1 MIVQL
6 RFLFMRMYMLLFGI
20 IFIFTVNACN
30 QSGNSGISDEE
41 EKLYSVRMAESEMAR
56 FQEPW
61 MTEYATYAKWNYHIG
76 VYTKAMM
83 DMCEYTGDMKYF
95 DYVEP
100 YYDMMIDDSANIT
113 RYTMD
118 VYNIDHVNPGKDLF
132 SLYRQTGKKKYRMA
146 IDTLRRQMAFHPR
159 TSEGGFWHKKRY
171 PWQMWLDG
179 LYMGSPFLAQ
189 YAKEFDEPGLFDDVA
204 NQVILM
210 AKHTYDPSSGLFYHA
225 WDESREQRWANKET
239 GRSEHF
245 WGRGMGWF
253 AMAQVDILDFLPED
267 HPQRPQ
273 LLEIVKNT
281 ADGIVKYQDPASGV
295 WYQVLDQGDREGNY
309 LESSASGMFVYFL
322 FKAIRKGYL
331 DEGYLSAAEKGYLG
345 ILETFIQENEDGTIT
360 LLYTCCGAGLGGDP
374 YRDGSFEYYITEEIC
389 ENDPKGTG
397 PFIWASMEY
406 ERYKGTSPD
415 LSQRQLAFP
424 GAEGFGA
431 YARGGRGG
439 EVIYVTNLNDSGPGS
454 LRAAVEDTLPRT
466 VLFKVSGTI
475 ELESKLIIS
484 TPYITIAGQTAP
496 GDGICLKNFPLQVT
510 GTHDVIIRCI
520 RVRPGIDSG
529 LPGDQIDAIDIAY
542 SRHVIIDHC
551 SASWSTD
558 ETLNT
563 GHGSHDITVQW
574 CMISEPLNFSVH
586 TKGKPHGYAATIG
599 GQRASY
605 HHNLFANAAGRNPSV
620 AGSPG
625 RDEVFDF
632 SNNVVFNWQHRT
644 CDGKPVQINFVGNY
658 YKPGPATRENVKRRL
673 VRIEDASKYGH
684 TSKWYISDNIIEGY
698 PGYTEDNWRGAVDFE
713 EGTSMEKNRSYTA
726 FENGGYVVR
735 DPEQI
740 YEEVLANVGVIA
752 PGRDKVEERIIRE
765 VRTGKTTY
773 GDGIIDRV
781 DQTEG
786 WPELKSIPAPKDTDN
801 DGMPDE
807 WEKQYG
813 LDPENPTDGSEDR
826 DGDGYTNLEQY
837 LNSAR
842 TESPYWPLEQ

>member
-1 MIVQL
+1 
-6 RFLFMRMYMLLFGI
+6 MLLSAI
-20 IFIFTVNACN
+20 IFIFTVKACN

-210 AKHTYDPSSGLFYHA
+210 AKHTYDPSTGLFYHA

-273 LLEIVKNT
+273 LLEIVKKT
-281 ADGIVKYQDPASGV
+281 ADGIVKYQDPESGV

-406 ERYKGTSPD
+406 ERHKGISPD

-439 EVIYVTNLNDSGPGS
+439 KVIYVTNLNDSGPGS
-454 LRAAVEDTLPRT
+454 LRAAVEDTVPRT

-475 ELESKLIIS
+475 ELKSDLVIS
-484 TPYITIAGQTAP
+484 SPYITIAGQTAP
-496 GDGICLKNFPLQVT
+496 GDGICLKNYLLKVKR
-510 GTHDVIIRCI
+510 THNVVVRFL
-520 RVRPGIDSG
+520 RVRPGIAGGNPD
-529 LPGDQIDAIDIAY
+529 DAINIDH
-542 SRHVIIDHC
+542 SRYVIIDHC

-563 GHGSHDITVQW
+563 WHGSHDITVQW
-574 CMISEPLNFSVH
+574 CLISEPLNNSIH
-586 TKGKPHGYAATIG
+586 RPGHGYAASIG
-599 GQRASY
+599 GKRASY
-605 HHNLFANAAGRNPSV
+605 HHNLLANAAGRNPSV
-620 AGSPG
+620 SAGYEG
-625 RDEVFDF
+625 YGQVFDF
-632 SNNVVFNWQHRT
+632 SNNVVFNWQSRT
-644 CDGKPVQINFVGNY
+644 CDGKPEMINFTGNY
-658 YKPGPATRENVKRRL
+658 YKPGPATNEDRKRRL
-673 VRIEDASKYGH
+673 VQIEDASRYGY
-684 TSKWYISDNIIEGY
+684 TSKWYISDNLVEGQ
-698 PGYTEDNWRGAVDFE
+698 PDILEDNWSNGVVFDK
-713 EGTSMEKNRSYTA
+713 GTNMEKNRSYTP

-735 DPEQI
+735 DAAET
-740 YEEVLANVGVIA
+740 YEEVLEEVGA
-752 PGRDKVEERIIRE
+752 FLPRRDMIDERIIKE
-765 VRTGKTTY
+765 VRSGRTTY
-773 GDGIIDRV
+773 GDGMIDRV

-786 WPELKSIPAPKDTDN
+786 WPELNSGPAPADTDN

-807 WEKQYG
+807 WELAHG
-813 LDPENPTDGSEDR
+813 LDPNDPSDGNEDR
-826 DGDGYTNLEQY
+826 DNDGYTNLDEY
-837 LNSAR
+837 LDSLVN
-842 TESPYWPLEQ
+842 LG